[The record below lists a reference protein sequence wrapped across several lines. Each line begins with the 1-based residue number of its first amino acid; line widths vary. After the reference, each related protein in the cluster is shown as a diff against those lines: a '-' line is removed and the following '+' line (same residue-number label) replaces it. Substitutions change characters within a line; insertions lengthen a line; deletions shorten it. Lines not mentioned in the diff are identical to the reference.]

1 MDTLLITVY
10 LRGVNSTM
18 PVIYSILI
26 IFGHILYIYHPMLP
40 LEALKC
46 CCFIILPL
54 GAFSATVRLFITI
67 HHPTA
72 RGAAAQARTRR
83 APLSLSSR
91 HSTADRLLR
100 DERGMLRKCF
110 PLAQKTGYIK
120 RQPTAECD

>member
-54 GAFSATVRLFITI
+54 GAFSSTVRLFII
-67 HHPTA
+67 LPLEELQHK
-72 RGAAAQARTRR
+72 R
-83 APLSLSSR
+83 APDARPSR
-91 HSTADRLLR
+91 SPHGIPQLIDS
-100 DERGMLRKCF
+100 
-110 PLAQKTGYIK
+110 
-120 RQPTAECD
+120 